1 MQERVQYTANLG
13 ARDEAIAWDDIRAA
27 LNWIDQLLVE
37 WTWANTPQMRQV
49 CRGAVWEKIS
59 GPIVGVKNQ
68 LLLKLER
75 KLDDGPSEPLL
86 ESGAN
91 QLRAHFAAQ
100 PWLSKSSAERAF
112 LDDLRHRKGDAIAC
126 AVIGIWLKVSFSG
139 DDNVYTVSQASVE
152 AALFE
157 LGSPKRISWEA
168 ESYKQIL
175 SNLENDR
182 ADFRKTLDAAE
193 RQRSSQ
199 FDGFTETEKQRA
211 TAFASA
217 EQRREGEW
225 VAKANGFEAEMQNL
239 KDAYDKHMSLAAPVE
254 YWETKQARHFKWM
267 AVTGLV
273 TAAGMVAAGALL
285 HCELAAVAQQAT
297 STTTT
302 AKDGVVGVLS
312 AIATWRLG
320 SFLLLATL
328 AFWVLRLLVRIFLS
342 NLHLENDAAERVT
355 MVKTYLALIRDGKL
369 SSDSDNLKAV
379 LAALF
384 RPTGDGIV
392 KDEGIPPNMLE
403 LLTKLK

>member
-1 MQERVQYTANLG
+1 M
-13 ARDEAIAWDDIRAA
+13 
-27 LNWIDQLLVE
+27 
-37 WTWANTPQMRQV
+37 
-49 CRGAVWEKIS
+49 
-59 GPIVGVKNQ
+59 
-68 LLLKLER
+68 
-75 KLDDGPSEPLL
+75 
-86 ESGAN
+86 
-91 QLRAHFAAQ
+91 
-100 PWLSKSSAERAF
+100 
-112 LDDLRHRKGDAIAC
+112 
-126 AVIGIWLKVSFSG
+126 GIWLKATFSNEDNSFA
-139 DDNVYTVSQASVE
+139 VSQASVE
-152 AALFE
+152 AALFD
-157 LGSPKRISWEA
+157 LGSPKRLAWET

-175 SNLENDR
+175 NNLENDR
-182 ADFRKTLDAAE
+182 TDLKRLLDAAE

-211 TAFASA
+211 TAFEAA
-217 EQRREGEW
+217 ETRREGEW

-254 YWETKQARHFKWM
+254 YWETKQKRHFNWM
-267 AVTGLV
+267 VVTGLV
-273 TAAGMVAAGALL
+273 TAVGMVAAGVLL

-297 STTTT
+297 STTTST
-302 AKDGVVGVLS
+302 KEGVVGVLS

-369 SSDSDNLKAV
+369 SSDSENLKAV

>member
-1 MQERVQYTANLG
+1 MGRKQYSANLG
-13 ARDEAIAWDDIRAA
+13 SRDAVIVWDGVDSAIGW
-27 LNWIDQLLVE
+27 LDQLLSE
-37 WTWANTPQMRQV
+37 WAWLSAPNVRRVCGGKVWDKVLQPISHLRVQLEQAKGGQV
-49 CRGAVWEKIS
+49 DDMLLDQTITS
-59 GPIVGVKNQ
+59 VGSQ
-68 LLLKLER
+68 L
-75 KLDDGPSEPLL
+75 SAQFQ
-86 ESGAN
+86 S
-91 QLRAHFAAQ
+91 Q
-100 PWLSKSSAERAF
+100 PWLSRRSAERAF
-112 LDDLRHRKGDAIAC
+112 LDDLQVRKGPVIAS
-126 AVIGIWLKVSFSG
+126 ALLGIWLKLPFTDSDNSFAIA
-139 DDNVYTVSQASVE
+139 QASVE

-157 LGSPKRISWEA
+157 LGSPKRLTWEA
-168 ESYKQIL
+168 DSYKQIL
-175 SNLENDR
+175 ANLENDR
-182 ADFRKTLDAAE
+182 VELRKAVDAAE

-211 TAFASA
+211 TAFEAA
-217 EQRREGEW
+217 EARREGEW

-254 YWETKQARHFKWM
+254 YWETKQKRHFKWM
-267 AVTGLV
+267 VVTGV
-273 TAAGMVAAGALL
+273 ATALGMVAAGALL
-285 HCELAAVAQQAT
+285 HWELSAVAQQAT
-297 STTTT
+297 STSSQT
-302 AKDGVVGVLS
+302 KEGVVGVLS

-328 AFWVLRLLVRIFLS
+328 AFWVLRLLVRVFLS

-369 SSDSDNLKAV
+369 SSDSENLKAV